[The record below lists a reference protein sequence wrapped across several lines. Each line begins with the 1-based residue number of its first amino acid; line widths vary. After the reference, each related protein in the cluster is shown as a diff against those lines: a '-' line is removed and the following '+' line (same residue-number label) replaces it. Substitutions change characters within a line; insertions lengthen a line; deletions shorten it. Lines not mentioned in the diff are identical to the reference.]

1 MTAMEL
7 LIPSWA
13 DLAAWAGVLVAAL
26 VFIGVGRL
34 LSRGRAAPEAALV
47 AGWGGACVALTLW
60 GVATAASLRWP
71 ATAIAAAGLVG
82 LVARR
87 VRPEAAAWRGV
98 LRMGVVALPLLAV
111 MVSARP
117 SLPDTFLNL
126 LPNAAYLYDHAGFP
140 ADDRSPSHS
149 FLPGAPYNMQLAA
162 FTAALFTPGF
172 PPAAMIGINLILQ
185 LAFALFLARLIE
197 RGDDAAAILPTWG
210 ATALGLLLATLINP
224 GFVPRYHLSAYSET
238 SVTVALAFAAWF
250 AARALD
256 RFAAQ
261 RTASAEL
268 TLLALTLAALVNIK
282 QDSIALVAGLLGAA
296 LVLALLQGREG
307 RGRALAALLLAA
319 APALLLYAAWRWYVL
334 SHFAAGELKPLPF
347 AQWQFVNIPLILRSM
362 LKEMLEKGYFFAAAA
377 LAVAGLIWRLRRH
390 GLDRTTRVAALFA
403 GVMLAYDAALFVTY
417 IGHFPGQM
425 SAEAHSFFRYNTH
438 LGLLLV
444 LTLLL
449 LARDIVAERGWT
461 LRGALRRA
469 GPAAL
474 VAVAALCP
482 LALASLLRFDL
493 EVPQLRT
500 WQLAA
505 IAKARLGTERRLAL
519 VLPGDNGSV
528 TAMLEGLIRFVPPA
542 HPDLDLRS
550 VTALAPE
557 TFDRLARDGYRLALI
572 SCTAAGSHDV
582 PAGRAVLL
590 EHGAGGWRAAAQEA
604 YPVPRSRRWSHVLLD
619 APLCL

>member
-1 MTAMEL
+1 MGGC
-7 LIPSWA
+7 S
-13 DLAAWAGVLVAAL
+13 
-26 VFIGVGRL
+26 
-34 LSRGRAAPEAALV
+34 GRAAPEAALV

-71 ATAIAAAGLVG
+71 AAAIAAAGLVG

-87 VRPEAAAWRGV
+87 VRPDAAAWRGV

-111 MVSARP
+111 MASARP

-140 ADDRSPSHS
+140 
-149 FLPGAPYNMQLAA
+149 
-162 FTAALFTPGF
+162 AALFTPGF

-210 ATALGLLLATLINP
+210 ATALGLLLATLITP

-256 RFAAQ
+256 RCAAQ

-347 AQWQFVNIPLILRSM
+347 AQWQFANIPLILRSM
-362 LKEMLEKGYFFAAAA
+362 LKEMLEKSYFFATAA

-505 IAKARLGTERRLAL
+505 IARARLGTERRLAL

>member
-1 MTAMEL
+1 MACPRAAASPSPSHPRRSIPRPRRWRISPRSPSFGATPSCRRSSPSRRSSRWRCARPIARSPTVSRPSACGPGSSMPRRRSTTASGPLCAATTMSPWSAAIPSRSRPSPSSSACSPRRVSPSSGSCPTPRALTAPSGPDRPPLAASFMTAMEL

-34 LSRGRAAPEAALV
+34 LSWGRAAPEAALV
-47 AGWGGACVALTLW
+47 AGWGGACLALTLW

-268 TLLALTLAALVNIK
+268 TLLALTLGRWSTSSRTASPSSPACSARRSYWLCCR
-282 QDSIALVAGLLGAA
+282 GGRGAA
-296 LVLALLQGREG
+296 GRS
-307 RGRALAALLLAA
+307 RRCSW
-319 APALLLYAAWRWYVL
+319 PPRR
-334 SHFAAGELKPLPF
+334 
-347 AQWQFVNIPLILRSM
+347 RSCSM
-362 LKEMLEKGYFFAAAA
+362 
-377 LAVAGLIWRLRRH
+377 
-390 GLDRTTRVAALFA
+390 
-403 GVMLAYDAALFVTY
+403 
-417 IGHFPGQM
+417 P
-425 SAEAHSFFRYNTH
+425 
-438 LGLLLV
+438 
-444 LTLLL
+444 
-449 LARDIVAERGWT
+449 
-461 LRGALRRA
+461 
-469 GPAAL
+469 
-474 VAVAALCP
+474 
-482 LALASLLRFDL
+482 
-493 EVPQLRT
+493 
-500 WQLAA
+500 
-505 IAKARLGTERRLAL
+505 
-519 VLPGDNGSV
+519 
-528 TAMLEGLIRFVPPA
+528 
-542 HPDLDLRS
+542 
-550 VTALAPE
+550 
-557 TFDRLARDGYRLALI
+557 
-572 SCTAAGSHDV
+572 
-582 PAGRAVLL
+582 
-590 EHGAGGWRAAAQEA
+590 HGAGTCSAISPRASSSRCPSRNGSSPISRSSCAA
-604 YPVPRSRRWSHVLLD
+604 
-619 APLCL
+619 C